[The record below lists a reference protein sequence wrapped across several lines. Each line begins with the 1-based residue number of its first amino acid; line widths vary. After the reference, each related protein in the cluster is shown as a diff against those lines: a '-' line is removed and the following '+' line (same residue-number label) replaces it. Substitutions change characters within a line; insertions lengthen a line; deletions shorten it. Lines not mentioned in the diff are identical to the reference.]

1 MSLSSWKEKSKEAQQ
16 AFSLVQSERK
26 CLEIG
31 VRKPVQ
37 AITLSL
43 IAMESQQRVSHYS
56 NPTKLPVGDREAG
69 QVYPSSAEP
78 CHRTPQI
85 AGNSRATD

>member
-1 MSLSSWKEKSKEAQQ
+1 MSLSSWKEKFKEAQQ

-43 IAMESQQRVSHYS
+43 IAMESQQRASLIMA
-56 NPTKLPVGDREAG
+56 NPTKVSVIG
-69 QVYPSSAEP
+69 QGPN
-78 CHRTPQI
+78 R
-85 AGNSRATD
+85 